1 MAVFK
6 ALDKAA
12 KGMTLAELRSVDKA
26 DLIGDVIA
34 NLKQRHIF
42 WSAAKH
48 RHLQMKYKRYEPLV
62 TKQIPEYFK
71 LRQTQEELPPQEAP
85 LTVNRASSG

>member
-1 MAVFK
+1 VAVFK

-48 RHLQMKYKRYEPLV
+48 RHLQMKYKRYEALV
-62 TKQIPEYFK
+62 TKQIPAYFK